1 MTALE
6 NLSKLLSRLPGVGP
20 KSASRIAFSLIN
32 TPKDYNQLLA
42 QSIAEIKD
50 RIRPCSVC
58 GSFSETEICPICS
71 DTMRD
76 RTQLCIVEQ
85 PQDVITIQASGAY
98 NGLFHV
104 LGGAINPLNGVGPE
118 NLSFDKLIQ
127 RINEGSFK
135 EIIIAT
141 NPTEEGDTTAL
152 YIRHILKD
160 REGLSLTR
168 LASGL
173 PIGGASGGADFD
185 PRGTTMTRSFRGRI
199 QF

>member
-1 MTALE
+1 MTALD

-32 TPKDYNQLLA
+32 TSRDYNDLLA
-42 QSIAEIKD
+42 KSIAEIKD
-50 RIRPCSVC
+50 KIRPCSIC
-58 GSFSETEICPICS
+58 GSYSESEICPVCS
-71 DTMRD
+71 DPMRD
-76 RTQLCIVEQ
+76 KTQLCIVEQ
-85 PQDVITIQASGAY
+85 PQDVITIQSSGAY

-118 NLSFDKLIQ
+118 NLTFGKLIE
-127 RINEGSFK
+127 RINSGEFK

-173 PIGGASGGADFD
+173 PIGGDLEYAD
-185 PRGTTMTRSFRGRI
+185 RTTLMRSFRGRT

>member
-1 MTALE
+1 MTAIE
-6 NLSKLLSRLPGVGP
+6 NLAKLLSRLPGVGP

-32 TPKDYNQLLA
+32 TPKDFNELLA

-50 RIRPCSVC
+50 RIRPCSIC
-58 GSFSETEICPICS
+58 GSFSETEICPVCS
-71 DTMRD
+71 DAMRD
-76 RTQLCIVEQ
+76 KTQLCIVEQ

-118 NLSFDKLIQ
+118 NLSFGKLIE
-127 RINEGSFK
+127 RINEGQFK

-173 PIGGASGGADFD
+173 PIGGDLEYAD
-185 PRGTTMTRSFRGRI
+185 RTTLTRSFRGRI

>member
-1 MTALE
+1 MTALD

-32 TPKDYNQLLA
+32 TSRDYNDLLA
-42 QSIAEIKD
+42 KSIAEIKD
-50 RIRPCSVC
+50 KVRPCSVC
-58 GSFSETEICPICS
+58 GSFSETEICPVCS
-71 DTMRD
+71 DSMRD
-76 RTQLCIVEQ
+76 RTLLCIVEQ
-85 PQDVITIQASGAY
+85 PQDVLSIQASGAY

-118 NLSFDKLIQ
+118 NLSFEKLLK
-127 RINEGSFK
+127 RIDEGSFK

-160 REGLSLTR
+160 REGIILTR

-173 PIGGASGGADFD
+173 PIGGDLEYAD
-185 PRGTTMTRSFRGRI
+185 RTTLTRSFRGRI
-199 QF
+199 SF

>member
-1 MTALE
+1 MTALD

-20 KSASRIAFSLIN
+20 KSATRIAFSLIN
-32 TPKDYNQLLA
+32 TSRDYNDLLA
-42 QSIAEIKD
+42 KSIAEIKD
-50 RIRPCSVC
+50 KIRPCSIC
-58 GSFSETEICPICS
+58 GSYSESEICPVCS
-71 DTMRD
+71 DPMRD
-76 RTQLCIVEQ
+76 KTQLCIVEQ
-85 PQDVITIQASGAY
+85 PQDVITIQSSGAY

-118 NLSFDKLIQ
+118 NLTFGKLIE
-127 RINEGSFK
+127 RINSGKFK

-173 PIGGASGGADFD
+173 PIGGDLEYAD
-185 PRGTTMTRSFRGRI
+185 RTTLMRSFRGRT

>member
-1 MTALE
+1 MTALD
-6 NLSKLLSRLPGVGP
+6 NLAKLLSRLPGVGP

-32 TPKDYNQLLA
+32 TQSEYNALLA
-42 QSIAEIKD
+42 KSIAEIKD
-50 RIRPCSVC
+50 KVKPCSIC
-58 GSFSETEICPICS
+58 GSYTENDPCPVCS
-71 DTMRD
+71 DPVRD

-85 PQDVITIQASGAY
+85 PQDVLTIQASGAY

-104 LGGAINPLNGVGPE
+104 LGGAINPLNGIGPE
-118 NLSFDKLIQ
+118 NLSFDKLKK
-127 RINEGSFK
+127 RIAEGSFK

-160 REGLSLTR
+160 REDLSLTR

-173 PIGGASGGADFD
+173 PIGGDLEYAD
-185 PRGTTMTRSFRGRI
+185 RTTLTRSFRGRI
-199 QF
+199 KF

>member
-20 KSASRIAFSLIN
+20 KSASRIAYSLIN
-32 TPKDYNQLLA
+32 TSKDYNDLLA
-42 QSIAEIKD
+42 KSIAEIKD
-50 RIRPCSVC
+50 KVHPCSIC
-58 GSFSETEICPICS
+58 GSYTETEICPVCS
-71 DTMRD
+71 DSMRD

-85 PQDVITIQASGAY
+85 PQDVLSIQASGAY

-104 LGGAINPLNGVGPE
+104 LGGAINPLNGIGPE
-118 NLSFDKLIQ
+118 NLSFSKLLK
-127 RINEGSFK
+127 RIDEGSFK

-173 PIGGASGGADFD
+173 PIGGDLEYAD
-185 PRGTTMTRSFRGRI
+185 RTTLTRSFRGRI

>member
-32 TPKDYNQLLA
+32 TPKDYNELLA
-42 QSIAEIKD
+42 KSIAEIKD
-50 RIRPCSVC
+50 RIRPCSIC
-58 GSFSETEICPICS
+58 GSFSETEICPVCS
-71 DTMRD
+71 DSMRN

-85 PQDVITIQASGAY
+85 PQDVITILASGAY

-152 YIRHILKD
+152 YIRHVLKD

-173 PIGGASGGADFD
+173 PIGGDLEYAD
-185 PRGTTMTRSFRGRI
+185 RTTLTRSFRGRI

>member
-6 NLSKLLSRLPGVGP
+6 SLAKLLSRLPGVGP
-20 KSASRIAFSLIN
+20 KSASRIAFSLIK
-32 TPKDYNQLLA
+32 TPKDFNRLLA
-42 QSIAEIKD
+42 QDIATIQDKVH
-50 RIRPCSVC
+50 PCSIC
-58 GSFSETEICPICS
+58 GSFTETDPCPVCTDAS
-71 DTMRD
+71 RD
-76 RTQLCIVEQ
+76 RSVLCIVEQ
-85 PQDVITIQASGAY
+85 PQDVLTIQASGAY

-118 NLSFDKLIQ
+118 NLSFAKLME
-127 RINEGSFK
+127 RIEEGSFQ

-160 REGLSLTR
+160 HSELNLTR

-173 PIGGASGGADFD
+173 PIGGDLEYAD
-185 PRGTTMTRSFRGRI
+185 RTTLMRSFRGRVRI
-199 QF
+199 

>member
-1 MTALE
+1 MTAIE
-6 NLSKLLSRLPGVGP
+6 NLAKLLSRLPGVGP

-32 TPKDYNQLLA
+32 TPKDYNELLA

-50 RIRPCSVC
+50 RIRPCSIC
-58 GSFSETEICPICS
+58 GSFSETEICPMCS
-71 DTMRD
+71 DPMRD
-76 RTQLCIVEQ
+76 KTQLCIVEQ

-118 NLSFDKLIQ
+118 NLNFGKLIE
-127 RINEGSFK
+127 RINEGKFK

-173 PIGGASGGADFD
+173 PIGGDLEYAD
-185 PRGTTMTRSFRGRI
+185 RTTLTRSFRGRI
-199 QF
+199 SF

>member
-1 MTALE
+1 MTALD

-32 TPKDYNQLLA
+32 TSRDYNDLLA
-42 QSIAEIKD
+42 KSIAEIKD
-50 RIRPCSVC
+50 KVRPCSIC
-58 GSFSETEICPICS
+58 GSFSETEICTVCS
-71 DTMRD
+71 DSMRD
-76 RTQLCIVEQ
+76 RTLLCVVEQ
-85 PQDVITIQASGAY
+85 PQDVLSIQASGAY

-118 NLSFDKLIQ
+118 NLSFDKLLK

-160 REGLSLTR
+160 KEGIVLTR

-173 PIGGASGGADFD
+173 PIGGDLEYAD
-185 PRGTTMTRSFRGRI
+185 RTTLTRSFRGRI
-199 QF
+199 SF

>member
-1 MTALE
+1 MTALD

-20 KSASRIAFSLIN
+20 KSAFRIAFSLIN
-32 TPKDYNQLLA
+32 TSRDYNDLLA
-42 QSIAEIKD
+42 KSIAEIKD
-50 RIRPCSVC
+50 KVRPCSIC
-58 GSFSETEICPICS
+58 GSFSETEICPVCS
-71 DTMRD
+71 DSMRD
-76 RTQLCIVEQ
+76 RTLLCVVEQ
-85 PQDVITIQASGAY
+85 PQDVLSIQASGAY

-118 NLSFDKLIQ
+118 NLSFDKLLK

-160 REGLSLTR
+160 KEGIVLTR

-173 PIGGASGGADFD
+173 PIGGDLEYAD
-185 PRGTTMTRSFRGRI
+185 RTTLTRSFRGRI
-199 QF
+199 SF